1 MQVVINADDYGHD
14 ENRTRAIQEA
24 FRLGAVMSTTAMANR
39 PWLERA
45 MREAADQGCLS
56 EVGLHFNITEG
67 APLSE
72 EMRNCSELVGEAR
85 NFSGEFHRRLF
96 SRLYLPFH
104 VRRAIRAE
112 ARAQM
117 AKYFDCGEVL
127 RHLDSHHHVHTDFS
141 LTNDL
146 YAVAKELGFKTA
158 RLSRNMGNLG
168 GVAKR
173 VYKRLWNKYSCSRL
187 PSQVDFFGAFCDF
200 CSVWRTLPSGARV
213 EIMVHPLFAEG
224 GELSLDGCLLD
235 TRQPMVEEV
244 EFWRE
249 MANHGVS

>member
-39 PWLERA
+39 PWFERA

-96 SRLYLPFH
+96 SRLYLPSCP
-104 VRRAIRAE
+104 
-112 ARAQM
+112 
-117 AKYFDCGEVL
+117 DDEV
-127 RHLDSHHHVHTDFS
+127 F
-141 LTNDL
+141 
-146 YAVAKELGFKTA
+146 
-158 RLSRNMGNLG
+158 
-168 GVAKR
+168 
-173 VYKRLWNKYSCSRL
+173 
-187 PSQVDFFGAFCDF
+187 
-200 CSVWRTLPSGARV
+200 
-213 EIMVHPLFAEG
+213 
-224 GELSLDGCLLD
+224 
-235 TRQPMVEEV
+235 
-244 EFWRE
+244 
-249 MANHGVS
+249 